1 MDCIDDYRK
10 IVGPDS
16 CQVKPHSKPWMA
28 NIVIP
33 TLNFKHKCGG
43 VLIGTRLVLTA
54 SHCVESLVKLCKG
67 NKVNCRHWKKVS
79 VILGDHDSG
88 ANYNRPIT
96 KGQLGTRNS
105 LEEQE
110 IEIKYG
116 ETDPKWNGKRTDII
130 RIIHIQ
136 RYLCQ
141 HLILLI
147 SYF

>member
-1 MDCIDDYRK
+1 M
-10 IVGPDS
+10 GPDS

-28 NIVIP
+28 NIVIRH
-33 TLNFKHKCGG
+33 NHKHMCGG

-130 RIIHIQ
+130 RIIHI
-136 RYLCQ
+136 RMSTPHPAYIVL
-141 HLILLI
+141 LILFLRGMGKGK
-147 SYF
+147 

>member
-16 CQVKPHSKPWMA
+16 CQVKPHSKPWMV
-28 NIVIP
+28 NIVIRH
-33 TLNFKHKCGG
+33 NHKHMCGG

-54 SHCVESLVKLCKG
+54 SHCMESLVKLCKG
-67 NKVNCRHWKKVS
+67 LSEGNCRHWKKVL
-79 VILGDHDSG
+79 VILGDHDSKTHSM
-88 ANYNRPIT
+88 AT

-110 IEIKYG
+110 IEITYG
-116 ETDPKWNGKRTDII
+116 ETDPKWNGKLTDII

-136 RYLCQ
+136 